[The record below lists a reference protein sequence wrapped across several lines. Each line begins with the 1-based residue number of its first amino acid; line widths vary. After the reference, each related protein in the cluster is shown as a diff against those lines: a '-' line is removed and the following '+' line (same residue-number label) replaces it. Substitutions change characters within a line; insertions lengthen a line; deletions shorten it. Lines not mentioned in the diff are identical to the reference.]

1 MRKTD
6 VTTYVEH
13 DFPCQSL
20 SANAIIEQTG
30 ENSHHVTHDSS
41 CQSLSAN
48 AIIEQTS
55 EAAPPA
61 EPGPAPC
68 RGCLQKELP
77 RAADPF
83 APICPDCHYQGELDD
98 GCPAAECL
106 ECHPASADQSPETQ
120 HFITIFNAAQ
130 LKRIDADYNPGKRRR

>member
-1 MRKTD
+1 MIFLASLYLLT
-6 VTTYVEH
+6 
-13 DFPCQSL
+13 QSSNKRAKL
-20 SANAIIEQTG
+20 
-30 ENSHHVTHDSS
+30 H
-41 CQSLSAN
+41 
-48 AIIEQTS
+48 
-55 EAAPPA
+55 PPA

-106 ECHPASADQSPETQ
+106 ECHPASADQSPDDQTELTQ
-120 HFITIFNAAQ
+120 AA
-130 LKRIDADYNPGKRRR
+130 D